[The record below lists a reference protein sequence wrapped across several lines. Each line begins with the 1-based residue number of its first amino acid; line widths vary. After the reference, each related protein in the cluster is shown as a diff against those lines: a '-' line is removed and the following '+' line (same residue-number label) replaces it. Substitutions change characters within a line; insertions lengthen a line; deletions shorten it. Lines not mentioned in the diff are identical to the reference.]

1 MMLIIATP
9 IGAKAPYQKQKETQ
23 IAQNIE
29 NEITYEPKKVELPV
43 WIPYYPPVRVVKLA
57 NTSDGCPTDPKQFI
71 YCHESGNNPT
81 RENSIGCIGLGQ
93 DCNGNLRN
101 VCPALDYNCED
112 QFFTNYMIHRYGTWD
127 RAKSFW
133 VAHGWW

>member
-43 WIPYYPPVRVVKLA
+43 WIPYYPPVVSNALA
-57 NTSDGCPTDPKQFI
+57 VIIKR
-71 YCHESGNNPT
+71 ESGDNMYAV
-81 RENSIGCIGLGQ
+81 NSIGACGLGQ
-93 DCNGNLRN
+93 SLPCSKMLNWLGKTSLSETTYDDQVEWVEHYINGRYGN
-101 VCPALDYNCED
+101 VDNALDHENE
-112 QFFTNYMIHRYGTWD
+112 F
-127 RAKSFW
+127 
-133 VAHGWW
+133 GWY